1 MVGKIIIFKELKIKS
16 DLRTEIF
23 SRKFSGFSNLI
34 KIPIRLQ
41 KMFSLFFRGRFVR
54 KISKTIPE
62 KNFKIFQNPYKP
74 ELAFF
79 VGFPISRKKIPIPWD
94 FLKKSGLKSQKKSH
108 GIEKSRDFREI
119 PKNPK
124 YEKNVRKWKKM

>member
-1 MVGKIIIFKELKIKS
+1 
-16 DLRTEIF
+16 
-23 SRKFSGFSNLI
+23 
-34 KIPIRLQ
+34 
-41 KMFSLFFRGRFVR
+41 MFSLFFRGRFVR

-74 ELAFF
+74 ELAYLWDFPSHEKNPNPT
-79 VGFPISRKKIPIPWD
+79 GFSQKVWVKIP
-94 FLKKSGLKSQKKSH
+94 KKSH

-124 YEKNVRKWKKM
+124 DGKMSQNEKKN